1 MHGFPHP
8 TTASRTANS
17 TSARTESRLARAP
30 SRNTRCTQTVP
41 PIVHLPHPAHASPP
55 RVSTDSPSPRPRSP
69 HREISRLHP
78 HSTPSPPTISS
89 RSLSPPSISS
99 SRSPSPLAP
108 PRRPL
113 VAPTP
118 RPHRSL
124 PWTRSASTARSLA
137 SLPRRRASHR
147 SVIARLDSSA
157 SPTPLA
163 PSPRP
168 ALASSSVRP
177 FPSRALSLDSPRA
190 HARTPRSHARARAPP
205 PPPRATLHPSTH
217 ITSRSGP
224 GGGTV
229 LESPSVGGAIAS
241 RASRAPRAPAPIDR
255 SSRSGHR
262 LDGSPISIGLD
273 RSSRSVDRSVVSI
286 GSVSIGRL
294 DRAVGRSRDARED
307 AGLDARWR
315 RARARWWWDRRDV
328 GGCDR

>member
-1 MHGFPHP
+1 MPDSTRVPLRHP
-8 TTASRTANS
+8 SRRRPVPRS
-17 TSARTESRLARAP
+17 RPRPSARSLRARSPSTHRARTRARRALTRARAP
-30 SRNTRCTQTVP
+30 
-41 PIVHLPHPAHASPP
+41 
-55 RVSTDSPSPRPRSP
+55 
-69 HREISRLHP
+69 
-78 HSTPSPPTISS
+78 
-89 RSLSPPSISS
+89 
-99 SRSPSPLAP
+99 
-108 PRRPL
+108 
-113 VAPTP
+113 
-118 RPHRSL
+118 
-124 PWTRSASTARSLA
+124 
-137 SLPRRRASHR
+137 
-147 SVIARLDSSA
+147 
-157 SPTPLA
+157 
-163 PSPRP
+163 
-168 ALASSSVRP
+168 
-177 FPSRALSLDSPRA
+177 
-190 HARTPRSHARARAPP
+190 PP
-205 PPPRATLHPSTH
+205 PPPRATLHRSTH
-217 ITSRSGP
+217 ITSPSRSGP